1 MKDYERQKK
10 EGKNPVF
17 LAKNI
22 GLDETNLDF
31 WK

>member
-1 MKDYERQKK
+1 MKDYQKQK
-10 EGKNPVF
+10 AMGQNPVF

-22 GLDETNLDF
+22 GLDESEVEF